1 MTGKQLKACFLALIC
16 CTVSACS
23 ENEREK
29 KEGVLRPVVITEKV
43 SHDSDDPAIWID
55 FSDHSR
61 SLILGTDKDE
71 DGAICVFDL
80 QGRILKHKCI
90 HGIKRPNNIDV
101 EYGLLLDGKSV
112 DIAVFTER
120 LAGKLRVFT
129 LPDMKAVDSGGIP
142 VFAGEKDDAPM
153 GVALYKRQQDGAI
166 YAVVSRKNGPVNGGY
181 LWQYR
186 LEDNG
191 RGGVRATLVRKF
203 GNWSGKKEIEAVAV
217 DDSTGYVYYSDEGYG
232 VRVYHADPRSN
243 DAERE
248 LDLFAETGFAADH
261 EGIAVFSGND
271 GKRIVAVSDQ
281 GAGKLQFFSGA
292 GSDGDT
298 RVLHRF
304 VHNVTISARN
314 TDGIDASS
322 VIRTADFPDGLFVA
336 MSDDSTFHYYSI
348 RDLGL

>member
-1 MTGKQLKACFLALIC
+1 MTGNQRKACLLALFC
-16 CTVSACS
+16 CIVSACS
-23 ENEREK
+23 GSEREK
-29 KEGVLRPVVITEKV
+29 NAGVVRPVVITEKV
-43 SHDSDDPAIWID
+43 AHDSDDPAIWID
-55 FSDHSR
+55 FRDHSQ

-80 QGRILKHKCI
+80 RGRMLKHKCI
-90 HGIKRPNNIDV
+90 HGIRRPNNIDV
-101 EYGLLLDGKSV
+101 EYGLLLDGKPV

-120 LAGKLRVFT
+120 LTGKLRVFT
-129 LPDMKAVDSGGIP
+129 VPDMTAVDTGGIP
-142 VFAGEKDDAPM
+142 VFTGEKDNAPM
-153 GVALYKRQQDGAI
+153 GVALYKRQKDGAI
-166 YAVVSRKNGPVNGGY
+166 YAVVSRKHGPVNGGY
-181 LWQYR
+181 LWQYQ

-203 GNWSGKKEIEAVAV
+203 GKWSGKKEIEAVAV

-232 VRVYHADPRSN
+232 VRVYHADPQSN

-248 LDLFAETGFAADH
+248 LDLLAERGFDADH

-281 GAGKLQFFSGA
+281 GAGKLHFFSGA
-292 GSDGDT
+292 GSVGDT

-304 VHNVTISARN
+304 MHDVTISAGN
-314 TDGIDASS
+314 TDGIDATSI
-322 VIRTADFPDGLFVA
+322 IRTADFPDGLLVA
-336 MSDDSTFHYYSI
+336 MSDDRTFHYYSI